1 MSLLIKYYA
10 LVGALVLTPARP
22 SVYLVVGVFQL
33 AVVDPA
39 VKEVEDGVRHQ
50 AEDVLHQ
57 RPHLGV
63 ARLAVGVDGRGQLA
77 PFAPCSGA
85 TNEGVLAKVS
95 SVLSEKISKEGKHPP
110 WQKSTRAA
118 SVFSRTLGSYIHTR
132 SLRRVRLFSV
142 HMGVPCSSSTCSCR
156 VTRRGFSGGK
166 ISAGRSKWDVDQ
178 KSRLVGIL
186 TGTGVDHRLAE

>member
-1 MSLLIKYYA
+1 M
-10 LVGALVLTPARP
+10 TPTRPARH
-22 SVYLVVGVFQL
+22 LVVRVLQL

-39 VKEVEDGVRHQ
+39 VQEVEDGVRHQ

-77 PFAPCSGA
+77 TFASCGGA
-85 TNEGVLAKVS
+85 TNEGALASVS
-95 SVLSEKISKEGKHPP
+95 SDVRREKMKRENGPP

-142 HMGVPCSSSTCSCR
+142 KVAKPCSSSTCSCSA
-156 VTRRGFSGGK
+156 TGSGLSGGK
-166 ISAGRSKWDVDQ
+166 LSGGRSRSEVGQ
-178 KSRLVGIL
+178 KADWLVALII
-186 TGTGVDHRLAE
+186 